1 MKRTDQIIREIRND
15 GWLSPAPSPSPSP
28 PPSRRNGNN
37 TISISKILF
46 NVLLSISCNLDN
58 QSVANQDLSPIRSP
72 RRPPLSLSPGLGLDD
87 HGNQTNRHGSPIRRQ
102 ISRSRQSSPESR
114 HSRRSVSFILLR
126 YLAIAT
132 EVLLSYRQGVSSHT
146 WTIGDSSSAK
156 F

>member
-1 MKRTDQIIREIRND
+1 MMGGFLLLLRLPLHLLLLGETVIIPYQFLRFS
-15 GWLSPAPSPSPSP
+15 LMSY
-28 PPSRRNGNN
+28 
-37 TISISKILF
+37 
-46 NVLLSISCNLDN
+46 LSISCNLDN

-102 ISRSRQSSPESR
+102 ISRSHQSSPESH

-132 EVLLSYRQGVSSHT
+132 VVLLSYRQGVSSHT

>member
-1 MKRTDQIIREIRND
+1 MGGFLLLLRLPLHLLLLGETVIIPYQFLRFS
-15 GWLSPAPSPSPSP
+15 LMSY
-28 PPSRRNGNN
+28 
-37 TISISKILF
+37 
-46 NVLLSISCNLDN
+46 LSISCNLDN

-72 RRPPLSLSPGLGLDD
+72 RRPPLSLSPGLELDD